1 MNRRTYLPLLL
12 IVGSLSIPS
21 GAAAQYTITKISGD
35 GQTGNPGQTLKPFV
49 VEVRQNGNPAEDV
62 FVTFLHDR
70 GSLSNVPIRTGP
82 DGRASS
88 TLTLG
93 RGTGVTTITASV
105 SGASVTF
112 TATAIRPPPPPPPP
126 KSPRL
131 LIISGGNQTGIIG
144 ETLANPFAVRVRD
157 PDNKP
162 LGGVPVTFTVTA
174 GGGTL
179 STTSTTTNAKGRA
192 ESTLT
197 LGNEPGTNT
206 VEARARGISQTRVF
220 SAEATLPPPI
230 PTRLSIVSGDNQ
242 TGFTG
247 EPLANPF
254 IVEVRDQRGDP
265 MGGVTVTF
273 AVTAGGGLLSAT
285 TGTTDAN
292 GRAESTLTL
301 GSEPG
306 TNTVEASVDGV
317 SQTAIFSTEATLPPP
332 TPTTLQTISD
342 TEQDELIDET
352 DPPII
357 EVHDQYGNPLE
368 DALVTFTIL
377 EPDGSMTTSTGTTDE
392 NGRAEITLPPDSD
405 PGTYTITANV
415 EGIAETVTFTVV
427 VPFEF
432 DLSLPTGLNLIH
444 IPLKVRTID
453 EIPASIE
460 SISDLYDA
468 LGGVDT
474 VEWLI
479 THDPQ
484 TQTWH
489 GYFGDADRGS
499 ITDRA
504 LAAQTGILVSIKTPI
519 SVHLTGDALGMEGMS
534 AIILNPGL
542 NLVGLPLNDSTIT
555 RVSDL
560 FTLEGAGDNIA
571 IIVITDNGEFRA
583 VGRPDDPGDIPIT
596 GGQGFILIVQQ
607 PATIPII
614 GTGWQ

>member
-1 MNRRTYLPLLL
+1 M
-12 IVGSLSIPS
+12 
-21 GAAAQYTITKISGD
+21 
-35 GQTGNPGQTLKPFV
+35 
-49 VEVRQNGNPAEDV
+49 
-62 FVTFLHDR
+62 
-70 GSLSNVPIRTGP
+70 
-82 DGRASS
+82 
-88 TLTLG
+88 
-93 RGTGVTTITASV
+93 
-105 SGASVTF
+105 
-112 TATAIRPPPPPPPP
+112 
-126 KSPRL
+126 
-131 LIISGGNQTGIIG
+131 
-144 ETLANPFAVRVRD
+144 
-157 PDNKP
+157 
-162 LGGVPVTFTVTA
+162 
-174 GGGTL
+174 
-179 STTSTTTNAKGRA
+179 
-192 ESTLT
+192 
-197 LGNEPGTNT
+197 
-206 VEARARGISQTRVF
+206 
-220 SAEATLPPPI
+220 
-230 PTRLSIVSGDNQ
+230 
-242 TGFTG
+242 
-247 EPLANPF
+247 
-254 IVEVRDQRGDP
+254 
-265 MGGVTVTF
+265 
-273 AVTAGGGLLSAT
+273 
-285 TGTTDAN
+285 
-292 GRAESTLTL
+292 
-301 GSEPG
+301 
-306 TNTVEASVDGV
+306 
-317 SQTAIFSTEATLPPP
+317 
-332 TPTTLQTISD
+332 
-342 TEQDELIDET
+342 IDET

-392 NGRAEITLPPDSD
+392 NGHAEITLPPDSD

-453 EIPASIE
+453 EMPASIE

-504 LAAQTGILVSIKTPI
+504 LTAQTGILASIRTPI
-519 SVHLTGDALGMEGMS
+519 SVHLTGDALGREGTS
-534 AIILNPGL
+534 AIILTPGL

-560 FTLEGAGDNIA
+560 FALEGLGDNIA
-571 IIVITDNGEFRA
+571 IIVVTDNGEFKA